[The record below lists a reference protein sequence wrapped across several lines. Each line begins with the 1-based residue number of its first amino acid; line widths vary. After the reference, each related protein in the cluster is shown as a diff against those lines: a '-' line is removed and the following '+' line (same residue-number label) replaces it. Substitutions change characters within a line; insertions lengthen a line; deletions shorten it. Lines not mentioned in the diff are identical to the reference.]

1 MRVLIV
7 DDDIVTVD
15 VIKSTVGWEKLGI
28 VEVFTAYNIDQAKT
42 ILTKCSID
50 IIISDIEMPKGTGID
65 LLTWFRDN
73 QMDGEFLLLTC
84 HERFD
89 YATNAVKLHAA
100 EYLLKPFEPL
110 VMEAA
115 LKKIIQKRMEEK
127 LLKEDS
133 EAGKW
138 VKNNKRRLKLNFWN
152 MLLDGSIATS
162 QMKDIE
168 SELRN
173 RKMEDDPNDP
183 YHLIISKVTNIERD
197 RERINP
203 NLMVFIMENIH
214 SEILCGNPENRNVVC
229 YEYKDYY
236 VLVTICKT
244 ENEKELLALTKEL
257 ILGLKKVLSSTITC
271 CISNVC
277 KMPDFYETFHR
288 NLNLFSLN
296 VVYYG
301 DCFLESQST
310 KTSPDEAFFLELN
323 IMDQLL
329 AERKKVEFLG
339 YLKKRLNEKVF
350 EKKLD
355 EHMLEQAKQEILQ
368 AVYTYLAK
376 RDIQASGLFREE
388 AFVSMTQK
396 ASRSVI
402 DILRWINYF
411 LDQMYEY
418 ESQVQKSHTVVDR
431 INQYIRDHYAEKIG
445 RNEIASRFYLAPEY
459 LSKMYKKQTG
469 NSLKDYISE
478 YRIEQSKILLKK
490 GEMQIGDVALAVGF
504 DNFTYFSTIF
514 KKYTGMSPNQYRK
527 LEA

>member
-1 MRVLIV
+1 M
-7 DDDIVTVD
+7 
-15 VIKSTVGWEKLGI
+15 
-28 VEVFTAYNIDQAKT
+28 
-42 ILTKCSID
+42 
-50 IIISDIEMPKGTGID
+50 
-65 LLTWFRDN
+65 
-73 QMDGEFLLLTC
+73 
-84 HERFD
+84 
-89 YATNAVKLHAA
+89 
-100 EYLLKPFEPL
+100 
-110 VMEAA
+110 
-115 LKKIIQKRMEEK
+115 
-127 LLKEDS
+127 
-133 EAGKW
+133 
-138 VKNNKRRLKLNFWN
+138 
-152 MLLDGSIATS
+152 
-162 QMKDIE
+162 
-168 SELRN
+168 
-173 RKMEDDPNDP
+173 
-183 YHLIISKVTNIERD
+183 
-197 RERINP
+197 
-203 NLMVFIMENIH
+203 
-214 SEILCGNPENRNVVC
+214 
-229 YEYKDYY
+229 
-236 VLVTICKT
+236 
-244 ENEKELLALTKEL
+244 
-257 ILGLKKVLSSTITC
+257 
-271 CISNVC
+271 
-277 KMPDFYETFHR
+277 
-288 NLNLFSLN
+288 
-296 VVYYG
+296 
-301 DCFLESQST
+301 ESQST

-431 INQYIRDHYAEKIG
+431 INQYIR
-445 RNEIASRFYLAPEY
+445 FYLAPEY